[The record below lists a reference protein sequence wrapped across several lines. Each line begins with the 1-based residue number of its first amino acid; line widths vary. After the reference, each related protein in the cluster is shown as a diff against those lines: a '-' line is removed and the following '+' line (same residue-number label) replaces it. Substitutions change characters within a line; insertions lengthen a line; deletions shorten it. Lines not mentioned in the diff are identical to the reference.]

1 MLSIYDP
8 YFEFKGQR
16 NDVWL
21 RGVGATLTN
30 TPYVTYFDDDTWP
43 ERNHL
48 ELVMNYMN
56 KNRLIIHM
64 LLEECGKIIK
74 NH

>member
-1 MLSIYDP
+1 MLEDENTYCYQFMHP

-30 TPYVTYFDDDTWP
+30 TPYITYFDDDTW
-43 ERNHL
+43 
-48 ELVMNYMN
+48 
-56 KNRLIIHM
+56 
-64 LLEECGKIIK
+64 
-74 NH
+74 